1 MTTHNDYDVYTAQA
15 AEDLSSQF
23 ARFKVMTLAGTLFT
37 GTGTGRAA
45 GINITSARSGEMA
58 TYVTNGIAKVVAGG
72 AVNTLGFPLAPAS
85 GGFMVAASSGGVT
98 FGRAL
103 ETCASGDLVQVMCDF
118 RIAGLWSGT

>member
-1 MTTHNDYDVYTAQA
+1 MTTHNNYDVYTATA
-15 AEDLSSQF
+15 AEDLSAQAS
-23 ARFKVMTLAGTLFT
+23 RFKVINLAGTLFT

-45 GINITSARSGEMA
+45 GINITSARSGEQA

-72 AVNTLGFPLAPAS
+72 AVNTLGFPMAAAS

-98 FGRAL
+98 FARAL

-118 RIAGLWSGT
+118 RIAGFWSGT

>member
-1 MTTHNDYDVYTAQA
+1 MTTHNDYDVYTAVA
-15 AEDLSSQF
+15 AEDLSSQA

-45 GINITSARSGEMA
+45 GINITSARSGENA
-58 TYVTNGIAKVVAGG
+58 TYVTNGIMKVVAGG
-72 AVNTLGFPLAPAS
+72 AVSTLGYPMAAAS
-85 GGFMVAASSGGVT
+85 GGFMIAASSGGVN

-118 RIAGLWSGT
+118 RLAAHWSGT

>member
-1 MTTHNDYDVYTAQA
+1 MTTHNDYDVYTAVA
-15 AEDLSSQF
+15 AEDLSGQS

-45 GINITSARSGEMA
+45 GINITSARSGENA
-58 TYVTNGIAKVVAGG
+58 TYVTNGIMKVVAGA
-72 AVNTLGFPLAPAS
+72 AVSTLGFPVAPAS

-118 RIAGLWSGT
+118 RIPGFWSGT